1 VPPSTAMCAPV
12 TAMVPPLCRMRPSAG
27 HAIISKIRMLWKYI
41 CHSPEWAGFMGD
53 LAACTAAL
61 RCANGRKAGNRTLSR
76 PEADDALPYSAR
88 RREKDRALAAT
99 EPA

>member
-1 VPPSTAMCAPV
+1 MDGDVCAGHRHGSSLVSNAPV
-12 TAMVPPLCRMRPSAG
+12 GWTCNNFQNSYVMEIYLSITRMG
-27 HAIISKIRMLWKYI
+27 
-41 CHSPEWAGFMGD
+41 GFMGD